1 MKEEQRKYGLT
12 MAIAMVIGIVIGSGI
27 FFKADDILVMTDGNV
42 ALGCFVLIVG
52 AFGIIFGG
60 ITIAEWAKITDD
72 AGGIISYGEKA
83 FGKKFAFFIGWF
95 QMVVYYPALS
105 AIICF
110 VAANY
115 TLMLFSNVTF
125 LQDKIWEVTIFY
137 ISIIYVINTF
147 SAKLAGYLQTTAM
160 AIKMIPLFLIGIL
173 GILFGDPSCITA
185 EPITSAGIM
194 AGTSAI
200 VAAAFS
206 YDGWSIA
213 PTICHE
219 IKNAKRNL
227 PLALTIAPVIILVI
241 YLLYFIGITS
251 LIGPDEIIR
260 LQDGAFQ
267 VASAKLFGPSFGKLL
282 LVGVVISVLGTS
294 NGIILGS
301 CRVPQA
307 MAIRNELPYSESIA
321 KINKRFDVSFFS
333 HGISCLFTFIWLW
346 IHYLTQTQEFVR
358 NLHLD
363 ISSTPIVLMYIFY
376 FCLYI
381 GVILRARKGLI
392 QGKFYGYICP
402 LFAMFG
408 SSIVIY
414 GGMSSKTGKIDAII
428 SIIILLS
435 GWAVFSYVH
444 GKKASG
450 Q

>member
-1 MKEEQRKYGLT
+1 MNEEKRKYGLV
-12 MAIAMVIGIVIGSGI
+12 MSIAMVIGIVIGSGI
-27 FFKADDILVMTDGNV
+27 FFKADDILVMTGGNV
-42 ALGCFVLIVG
+42 AMGCFVLVIG
-52 AFGIIFGG
+52 AIGIIFGG

-83 FGKKFAFFIGWF
+83 FGDKFAFFIGWF
-95 QMVVYYPALS
+95 QMVVYYPALA
-105 AIICF
+105 AIVCY

-115 TLMLFSNVTF
+115 TLMLFSNITF
-125 LQDKIWEVTIFY
+125 LQGRIWEVTIAY
-137 ISIIYVINTF
+137 IIILYAVNTF

-160 AIKMIPLFLIGIL
+160 VIKLIPLFLIGIL

-185 EPITSAGIM
+185 QPVTGAGIV
-194 AGTSAI
+194 AGTSAV

-251 LIGPDEIIR
+251 LIGADEVIR

-267 VASAKLFGPSFGKLL
+267 MASIKLFGPAFGRLL
-282 LVGVVISVLGTS
+282 LSGVVISVLGTA

-301 CRVPQA
+301 CRVPHA
-307 MAIRNELPYSESIA
+307 MAIRNEIPYSKQIA
-321 KINKRFDVSFFS
+321 EINERFDVSILS
-333 HGISCLFTFIWLW
+333 HLISFCLVIIWLFV
-346 IHYLTQTQEFVR
+346 HYLTQNQSFFMK
-358 NLHLD
+358 LHLD

-376 FCLYI
+376 FCLYV
-381 GVILRARKGLI
+381 GVIIRAKRGLI
-392 QGKFYGYICP
+392 RGKFYGYVCP
-402 LFAMFG
+402 ILAILG
-408 SSIVIY
+408 SLIVIY
-414 GGMSSKTGKIDAII
+414 GGMSSETGKIDSFI

-435 GWAVFSYVH
+435 GWVVLACKNK
-444 GKKASG
+444 KKAS
-450 Q
+450 